1 MSVESKSRQIFSLQ
15 NGELKQKQEIKS
27 RSKSIK
33 PKIRSYTKTIKKS
46 TRSSTKSKSKILKT
60 KTLSNNGKLLKSK
73 VSNIQKKL
81 NTKLETFYK
90 DVYNNYLLILFFN
103 SNSKANFITNVNK
116 LSIKLDNYKLT
127 KADITKYKALYTDL
141 RKQFKKQ
148 SKTRKQYK
156 LKTQTKTK
164 FKNIDSILKG
174 GVDGNYGNDNSEG
187 GPYLQRLTK
196 KGNQPITGDDMA
208 KTMEE
213 IITILSDL
221 RYLDDAKDAYG
232 PTVLL
237 NYFMGNEDDLKSF
250 LRYRFLP
257 KFVKVNQFPPKI
269 EFGELYDRWD
279 NIVDLLNVYKND
291 KRIKNEWA
299 VSKGLKPED
308 VLKPTFI
315 DKLADKMDAAD
326 QKFQKLKML
335 RRGDLLRIAG

>member
-1 MSVESKSRQIFSLQ
+1 MVVESKSRQIYSLQ
-15 NGELKQKQEIKS
+15 NRDYEQKQKTKSRIKS
-27 RSKSIK
+27 IA
-33 PKIRSYTKTIKKS
+33 PKYTSYNKTIKKNTILPKKYTVNTLKNKLIS
-46 TRSSTKSKSKILKT
+46 YNNKLIKSKASKL
-60 KTLSNNGKLLKSK
+60 
-73 VSNIQKKL
+73 QKKI
-81 NTKLETFYK
+81 NTKLELFYK

-103 SNSKANFITNVNK
+103 SISKYNFADKVKK

-127 KADITKYKALYTDL
+127 KNDIAKYKKLYTDL

-148 SKTRKQYK
+148 SKTKKKYKALILSKKQP
-156 LKTQTKTK
+156 K
-164 FKNIDSILKG
+164 FKNINSILKG
-174 GVDGNYGNDNSEG
+174 GDDGFNDNG

-196 KGNQPITGDDMA
+196 KGNLPITGDDIS

-237 NYFMGNEDDLKSF
+237 NYFMGNEEDLKNF

-269 EFGELYDRWD
+269 EFGELYSRWD
-279 NIVDLLNVYKND
+279 NIVDLLNIYKND

-315 DKLADKMDAAD
+315 DKLADKIDAAD
-326 QKFQKLKML
+326 LKFQKFKML
-335 RRGDLLRIAG
+335 RRGELLRIAG